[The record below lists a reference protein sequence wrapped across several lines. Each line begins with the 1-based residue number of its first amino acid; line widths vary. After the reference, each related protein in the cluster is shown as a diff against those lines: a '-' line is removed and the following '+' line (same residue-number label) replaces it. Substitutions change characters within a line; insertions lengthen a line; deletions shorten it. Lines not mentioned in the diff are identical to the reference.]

1 MKKILVPYDGSEY
14 SVRALA
20 WAIAH
25 RDSDNDEIHV
35 VYVVPEPQAWQTHGL
50 EVQAV
55 EAQLRLHAKEVLTPA
70 REELEKAQVQ
80 FHSHDLIGD
89 IPIAIIDLAKKLPA
103 DQIVMGTHGH
113 GNLLEIVLGSVAKK
127 ILHLAEVPVT
137 LIK

>member
-25 RDSDNDEIHV
+25 RDSNDDEIHV
-35 VYVVPEPQAWQTHGL
+35 AYVVAEPQAWQTHGL

-55 EAQLRLHAKEVLTPA
+55 EAQLRLHAKSVLTPA
-70 REELEKAQVQ
+70 REQLEKAQAKY
-80 FHSHDLIGD
+80 HSHDLIGD
-89 IPIAIIDLAKKLPA
+89 IPLKIIELAKKLPA

-113 GNLLEIVLGSVAKK
+113 GSVLDIVLGSVAKK

>member
-1 MKKILVPYDGSEY
+1 MKKILVPYDGSDF

-25 RDSDNDEIHV
+25 RDSNDDEIHV
-35 VYVVPEPQAWQTHGL
+35 AYVVPEPQAWQTHGL
-50 EVQAV
+50 EAQAV
-55 EAQLRLHAKEVLTPA
+55 DAQLRLHAKEVLTPA
-70 REELEKAQVQ
+70 REQLEKAHVK

-89 IPIAIIDLAKKLPA
+89 IPHKIIELAKKLPA
-103 DQIVMGTHGH
+103 DLIVMGTHGH

-127 ILHLAEVPVT
+127 ILHLAEIPVT